1 MCRGLELSAEGE
13 YIMMAVDEICE
24 KMTNE
29 QIREEMM
36 AHIENLKIIDIC
48 NKAGLH
54 GKNEEQVRK
63 ESKQRI
69 QELYD
74 MLLEVE
80 E

>member
-36 AHIENLKIIDIC
+36 AHIHRKQVQKGDYYDKLCGNGIC
-48 NKAGLH
+48 AVSSGS
-54 GKNEEQVRK
+54 NEYVKR
-63 ESKQRI
+63 
-69 QELYD
+69 
-74 MLLEVE
+74 
-80 E
+80 